1 MISYKSFHRVDADDG
16 DNAAVAVV
24 VAGAA
29 AGQRLKKMLLKDR
42 QLK

>member
-1 MISYKSFHRVDADDG
+1 MNNCYHAEVVMISYKSFHRVDADDG

-29 AGQRLKKMLLKDR
+29 AG
-42 QLK
+42 